1 VTETNKA
8 GGKWIY
14 ICSKVKLFAAKKS
27 ESLESIGQKSI
38 LWLLFLLLSKHGMY
52 TV

>member
-14 ICSKVKLFAAKKS
+14 ICVKVKLFSAKKS

-38 LWLLFLLLSKHGMY
+38 IWLLFLLLSKHGM
-52 TV
+52 